1 LLEIGKDVH
10 EAFFVK
16 TEVFSPELEAK
27 TKMFMSQTEALAIP
41 AEVTP
46 RWRPSELSCPR
57 PRQEIGAWL

>member
-46 RWRPSELSCPR
+46 R
-57 PRQEIGAWL
+57 